1 MSKQD
6 KPDVVVPEV
15 IPFASW
21 PRLCEWCHN
30 PDRPLPADAEKHV
43 KYHPAC
49 KAERTKTRNRAY
61 YLANAEQLRK
71 DRVLTYRREKAAK
84 AKREAA
90 NA

>member
-1 MSKQD
+1 MKKNDNPQVD
-6 KPDVVVPEV
+6 AEV

-21 PRLCEWCHN
+21 ARLCEWCHD

>member
-1 MSKQD
+1 MKKNDNPQVD
-6 KPDVVVPEV
+6 TEV
-15 IPFASW
+15 IPFTAW
-21 PRLCEWCHN
+21 PRLCEWCHDPN
-30 PDRPLPADAEKHV
+30 NPLPADAEKHV